1 MSGARKILAVN
12 TAGPAVEVA
21 LSCGGYFRDENGRN
35 ASVSLMP
42 AIDKL
47 LTDAGMAL
55 SELDAIAC
63 VIGPGSFT
71 GIRIGVSAAR
81 AMCYALGKPA
91 VAVNYLQS
99 LAYNERADG
108 FDKILCVC
116 DGSNGTAYI
125 AEFDSERKP
134 LRETVCV
141 TMGEAEK
148 LARGYGGAVCACE
161 RTVKICEN
169 AIPPAPDCHALLR
182 AAEAMFAK
190 ACDFKDLIPL
200 YVRESQAEK
209 DLKESGANARIQ
221 SSDSRR

>member
-1 MSGARKILAVN
+1 MSGSRKILAVN

-141 TMGEAEK
+141 TMGEVTAARFA
-148 LARGYGGAVCACE
+148 LASALRKYAKTRYRPRPTATRFCE
-161 RTVKICEN
+161 RRKLCLQKPAISKI
-169 AIPPAPDCHALLR
+169 
-182 AAEAMFAK
+182 
-190 ACDFKDLIPL
+190 
-200 YVRESQAEK
+200 
-209 DLKESGANARIQ
+209 
-221 SSDSRR
+221 

>member
-1 MSGARKILAVN
+1 MRFLAID
-12 TAGPAVEVA
+12 TAGSAVQAA
-21 LSCGGYFRDENGRN
+21 LSVGTHFSDANQRN
-35 ASVSLMP
+35 ASAVLLP
-42 AIDKL
+42 AIDTL
-47 LTDAGMAL
+47 LSQAKWTPRDL
-55 SELDAIAC
+55 SFIAC
-63 VIGPGSFT
+63 VTGPGSFT
-71 GIRIGVSAAR
+71 GIRIGISTAR
-81 AMCYALGKPA
+81 AMCYALKKPA
-91 VAVNYLQS
+91 VGMHGHVV

-148 LARGYGGAVCACE
+148 LARGYCGAVCACE
-161 RTVKICEN
+161 RTAKICEN

-182 AAEAMFAK
+182 AAEAMFAN